1 MLLNLRD
8 NRDKLVIKD
17 FLDIDFDMCVQEQS
31 NCFYIRINRS
41 YMLDEEFKD
50 EKSAEERMR
59 NIAQARNNL
68 EYELK
73 NY

>member
-1 MLLNLRD
+1 MM
-8 NRDKLVIKD
+8 IY
-17 FLDIDFDMCVQEQS
+17 FDMYVQEEG
-31 NCFYIRINRS
+31 NYFYIRINHS

-59 NIAQARNNL
+59 SIAQARNNL
-68 EYELK
+68 ECELK

>member
-1 MLLNLRD
+1 M
-8 NRDKLVIKD
+8 IY
-17 FLDIDFDMCVQEQS
+17 FDMCVQEEG
-31 NCFYIRINRS
+31 NCFYIKINHS

-59 NIAQARNNL
+59 SIVQARNNL
-68 EYELK
+68 EYERK

>member
-1 MLLNLRD
+1 MM
-8 NRDKLVIKD
+8 IY
-17 FLDIDFDMCVQEQS
+17 FDMYVQEEG
-31 NCFYIRINRS
+31 NYFYIRINHS

-59 NIAQARNNL
+59 SIARARNNL
-68 EYELK
+68 ECELK

>member
-1 MLLNLRD
+1 MM
-8 NRDKLVIKD
+8 IY
-17 FLDIDFDMCVQEQS
+17 FDMCVQEEG
-31 NCFYIRINRS
+31 NCFYIKINHS

-59 NIAQARNNL
+59 SIVQARNNL
-68 EYELK
+68 EYERK

>member
-1 MLLNLRD
+1 M
-8 NRDKLVIKD
+8 KVYCLVKS
-17 FLDIDFDMCVQEQS
+17 MM
-31 NCFYIRINRS
+31 N
-41 YMLDEEFKD
+41 KD

-59 NIAQARNNL
+59 SIAKARNNL

>member
-1 MLLNLRD
+1 MN
-8 NRDKLVIKD
+8 
-17 FLDIDFDMCVQEQS
+17 
-31 NCFYIRINRS
+31 
-41 YMLDEEFKD
+41 KD

-59 NIAQARNNL
+59 SIVQARNNL